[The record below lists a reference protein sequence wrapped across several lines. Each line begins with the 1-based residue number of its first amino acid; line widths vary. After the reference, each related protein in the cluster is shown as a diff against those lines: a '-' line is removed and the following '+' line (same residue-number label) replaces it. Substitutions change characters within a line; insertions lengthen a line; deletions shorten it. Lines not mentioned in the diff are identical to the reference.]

1 MLANQDIVI
10 RLLLAMLASALIGY
24 EREKTKHA
32 AGMRTHML
40 VGVGATLIT
49 LASMDVFPEDPARVA
64 AGIVTGIGF
73 LGAGTIF
80 RDKNNVRG
88 LTTAASIWA
97 VAGVGLALGAGALFI
112 AAVGTAA
119 MLITLEFGRLQAII
133 LGKKRKYNTG

>member
-1 MLANQDIVI
+1 MLTNTDIVL
-10 RLLLAMLASALIGY
+10 RLALAAAASALIGY

-32 AGMRTHML
+32 AGLRTHML
-40 VGVGATLIT
+40 VCIGSTLIT
-49 LASMDVFPEDPARVA
+49 LTSLEMFPNDPARVA

-97 VAGVGLALGAGALFI
+97 VAGVGLALGTGAYFI
-112 AAVGTAA
+112 AVAATIA
-119 MLITLEFGRLQAII
+119 MLLTLELGRIKSLA
-133 LGKKRKYNTG
+133 KRS

>member
-1 MLANQDIVI
+1 MLTNQDVII
-10 RLLLAMLASALIGY
+10 RLAISLLASALVGY
-24 EREKTKHA
+24 EREKTRHA
-32 AGMRTHML
+32 AGLRTHML
-40 VGVGATLIT
+40 VCIGSTLIT
-49 LASMDVFPEDPARVA
+49 LTSLEMFPNDPARVA

-97 VAGVGLALGAGALFI
+97 VAGVGLALGTGALFI

-119 MLITLEFGRLQAII
+119 MLITLELGRLRAII

>member
-1 MLANQDIVI
+1 MLTNTDIVL
-10 RLLLAMLASALIGY
+10 RLALALLASALVGL

-40 VGVGATLIT
+40 VCVGATLIT
-49 LASMDVFPEDPARVA
+49 LVSMDVFPEDPARVA
-64 AGIVTGIGF
+64 AGIVTGVGF

-97 VAGVGLALGAGALFI
+97 VAGVGLALGTGAYFI
-112 AAVGTAA
+112 AVAATIA
-119 MLITLEFGRLQAII
+119 MLLTLELGRITSSL
-133 LGKKRKYNTG
+133 KRR

>member
-1 MLANQDIVI
+1 MLTNQDI
-10 RLLLAMLASALIGY
+10 LLRFVLALIASAAIGL

-40 VGVGATLIT
+40 VCVGATLIT
-49 LASMDVFPEDPARVA
+49 LVSMDVFPEDPARIA

-112 AAVGTAA
+112 AAVGTIAVF
-119 MLITLEFGRLQAII
+119 ITLELGRVFAVKRLD
-133 LGKKRKYNTG
+133 KRKTPKA

>member
-1 MLANQDIVI
+1 MLTNTDIVL
-10 RLLLAMLASALIGY
+10 RLALALLASALVGL

-40 VGVGATLIT
+40 VCVGATLIT
-49 LASMDVFPEDPARVA
+49 LVSMDVFPEDPARVA
-64 AGIVTGIGF
+64 AGIVTGVGF

-97 VAGVGLALGAGALFI
+97 VAGVGLALGTGAYFI
-112 AAVGTAA
+112 ATVAA
-119 MLITLEFGRLQAII
+119 AAIFLTLELGRI
-133 LGKKRKYNTG
+133 KRF

>member
-1 MLANQDIVI
+1 MLANTDVVL
-10 RLLLAMLASALIGY
+10 RLALAAAASALIGY

-32 AGMRTHML
+32 AGLRTHML
-40 VGVGATLIT
+40 VCIGSTLIT
-49 LASMDVFPEDPARVA
+49 LTSLEMFPNDPARVA

-97 VAGVGLALGAGALFI
+97 VAGVGLALGTGAYFI
-112 AAVGTAA
+112 AVAATIA
-119 MLITLEFGRLQAII
+119 MLLTLELGRITSSL
-133 LGKKRKYNTG
+133 KRR